1 LTVKLTV
8 DMSAAPEIALLAETA
23 LLIPPQQG
31 AGPQQGAD
39 GDVRDIQDAREQEHE
54 VAATAAA
61 PLTLGTLARRLR
73 MIAAAPERWWSLV
86 RFAPDRSVKITIED
100 QPSYAAWL
108 MVLPPG
114 DAGQPCDCDVVTMI
128 AGEAAEGA
136 AAGPVLR
143 PGPTRVHGS
152 RHWLRG
158 HGTGYSVSLH
168 ARAHRPEPGPQGN

>member
-1 LTVKLTV
+1 VSPHAKEFPLTAKLTV
-8 DMSAAPEIALLAETA
+8 DMSAAPEIALLAQA
-23 LLIPPQQG
+23 DLLIPAQP
-31 AGPQQGAD
+31 
-39 GDVRDIQDAREQEHE
+39 
-54 VAATAAA
+54 AATVNVLEI
-61 PLTLGTLARRLR
+61 PRQQLTLGTLAQRLR

-100 QPSYAAWL
+100 QPSYVAWL
-108 MVLPPG
+108 TVLPPG

-136 AAGPVLR
+136 AAGSVLR
-143 PGPTRVHGS
+143 PGPTRVHGG

-168 ARAHRPEPGPQGN
+168 ARAHKH